1 MEFGW
6 NLIAMRSLA
15 LKGRAQMAEEPA
27 EPTNVEEFTIPRLMK
42 EGNVTQTQARQLIV
56 ALGHDWSSLFLE
68 ARFLAKKR

>member
-1 MEFGW
+1 
-6 NLIAMRSLA
+6 
-15 LKGRAQMAEEPA
+15 MAEEPA